1 MGISLCAKWIPCR
14 SEEPGA
20 LRWTMHELAM
30 GGFSSQIVAPAVLMM
45 DVRDV
50 IARHKPSVSMEDLS
64 STEGSMRSLAS
75 RAGHEDTQR
84 EYSIGT
90 EEILHEYG
98 WLLFLGRSRIRAS
111 KLERKLNKMMRKLL
125 LQLLKI
131 QIMFCV
137 TKLNAKGLILVLAL
151 QRKQGGSFSM
161 P

>member
-1 MGISLCAKWIPCR
+1 MRKYLACGQLKMCVRVCRPGLYNVSWDDDLVVSKWIPCR

-64 STEGSMRSLAS
+64 STEGSMRSLAG

-111 KLERKLNKMMRKLL
+111 KLERLP
-125 LQLLKI
+125 
-131 QIMFCV
+131 V
-137 TKLNAKGLILVLAL
+137 
-151 QRKQGGSFSM
+151 S
-161 P
+161 